1 MIKFVSYAEYQ
12 RTKECGCFAVNLI
25 STYMRLTYKVLPLF
39 VICLAVACTNSDKK
53 QKEQQLKSALTIDS
67 SECEATV
74 KRIFFNLPS
83 PVEITQTLLKTEE
96 PFNSE
101 MLNSSDNLEKYNTS
115 SSLAL
120 NFGIY
125 GADLCYCRV
134 YDQLQDAIN
143 YLSVIKK
150 VTEKLQIPEEEGSE
164 TINRIEQSLENRD
177 SIFYIISDTY
187 ARADSYLKE
196 NERDMTA
203 SLILAG
209 AWIEGMYFA
218 TTLALQPNAKEDIVN
233 NIVDQKYTVANL
245 VNLLD
250 TYKETPEVASLIDDF
265 NKVQDIYNAIEVV
278 YEKSVVVNTDKDD
291 HVTSIDAPMTVK
303 MTQDQLKDIATL
315 IKAIRNKIIG

>member
-1 MIKFVSYAEYQ
+1 MK
-12 RTKECGCFAVNLI
+12 
-25 STYMRLTYKVLPLF
+25 LTYKVLPLF
-39 VICLAVACTNSDKK
+39 VACLAVACTSESKRV
-53 QKEQQLKSALTIDS
+53 KEQQLKSALTIDS

-74 KRIFFNLPS
+74 KKIFFNLPS

-96 PFNSE
+96 PFNGD
-101 MLNSSDNLEKYNTS
+101 MLNSAENLEKYNTS

-120 NFGIY
+120 NFGVY

-134 YDQLQDAIN
+134 YDQLQEAIN

-150 VTEKLQIPEEEGSE
+150 VTEKLQIPEDEGSE

-203 SLILAG
+203 SLILVG
-209 AWIEGMYFA
+209 AWVEGMHFA
-218 TTLALQPNAKEDIVN
+218 TILATQPDAKEEIIN

-245 VNLLD
+245 INLLN
-250 TYKETPEVASLIDDF
+250 TYNETPEVAALTDDF
-265 NKVQDIYNAIEVV
+265 NKIQDVYNSIEVV
-278 YEKSVVVNTDKDD
+278 YDKSVVVNTDQKD
-291 HVTSIDAPMTVK
+291 HVTSIDAPVTVK
-303 MTQDQLKDIATL
+303 INKEQLKELAQL
-315 IKAIRNKIIG
+315 MGAIRNKIIG

>member
-1 MIKFVSYAEYQ
+1 MK
-12 RTKECGCFAVNLI
+12 
-25 STYMRLTYKVLPLF
+25 LTYKLLPLF
-39 VICLAVACTNSDKK
+39 IACLAVACTSESKRA
-53 QKEQQLKSALTIDS
+53 KEQQLKSALTIDS
-67 SECEATV
+67 NECEATV
-74 KRIFFNLPS
+74 KKIFFNLPS

-101 MLNSSDNLEKYNTS
+101 LLNSAENLEKYNTS

-120 NFGIY
+120 NFGVY

-150 VTEKLQIPEEEGSE
+150 VTEKLQIPEDEGSE

-187 ARADSYLKE
+187 AKADSYLKE

-203 SLILAG
+203 SLILVG
-209 AWIEGMYFA
+209 AWVEGMHFA
-218 TTLALQPNAKEDIVN
+218 TVLATQPNAKEEIVN

-245 VNLLD
+245 INLLN
-250 TYKETPEVASLIDDF
+250 TYNETPEVASLVDDF
-265 NKVQDIYNAIEVV
+265 NKVQDVYNSIEVV
-278 YEKSVVVNTDKDD
+278 YDKSVVVNTDQED
-291 HVTSIDAPMTVK
+291 HVTSIDAPVTVK
-303 MTQDQLKDIATL
+303 ITKEQLKELAQLLET
-315 IKAIRNKIIG
+315 IRKSIIG

>member
-1 MIKFVSYAEYQ
+1 
-12 RTKECGCFAVNLI
+12 
-25 STYMRLTYKVLPLF
+25 MRLTYKVLPLF

-218 TTLALQPNAKEDIVN
+218 TTLALQPSAKEDIVN

>member
-1 MIKFVSYAEYQ
+1 MK
-12 RTKECGCFAVNLI
+12 
-25 STYMRLTYKVLPLF
+25 LTYKVLPIF
-39 VICLAVACTNSDKK
+39 IACLAVACTSESKRL
-53 QKEQQLKSALTIDS
+53 KEQQLKSAMTIDS

-96 PFNSE
+96 PFNSDL
-101 MLNSSDNLEKYNTS
+101 LNSADNLEKYNTS

-134 YDQLQDAIN
+134 YDQLQEAIN

-187 ARADSYLKE
+187 ARADSSLKE

-218 TTLALQPNAKEDIVN
+218 TTLASEPDAKDDIIN

-245 VNLLD
+245 VNLLN
-250 TYKETPEVASLIDDF
+250 TYNETPEVSSLIDDF
-265 NKVQDIYNAIEVV
+265 NKVQDIYNSIEVT
-278 YEKSVVVNTDKDD
+278 YDKSVVVNTDQDD
-291 HVTSIDAPMTVK
+291 HVTSIDAPVTVNMTK
-303 MTQDQLKDIATL
+303 EQLKEIADL
-315 IKAIRNKIIG
+315 IKGIRSKIIG

>member
-1 MIKFVSYAEYQ
+1 MK
-12 RTKECGCFAVNLI
+12 
-25 STYMRLTYKVLPLF
+25 LTYKVLPLF
-39 VICLAVACTNSDKK
+39 LACLAVACTSESKRA
-53 QKEQQLKSALTIDS
+53 KEQQLKSALTIDS

-74 KRIFFNLPS
+74 KKIFFNLPS

-96 PFNSE
+96 PFNGD
-101 MLNSSDNLEKYNTS
+101 MLNSADNLEKYNTS

-134 YDQLQDAIN
+134 YDQLQEAIN

-218 TTLALQPNAKEDIVN
+218 TTLAAQPDAKDDIIN

-245 VNLLD
+245 VNLLN
-250 TYKETPEVASLIDDF
+250 TYNETPEVSSLIDDF
-265 NKVQDIYNAIEVV
+265 NKVQDIYNSIEVT
-278 YEKSVVVNTDKDD
+278 YDKSVVVNTDQED
-291 HVTSIDAPMTVK
+291 HVTSIDAPVTVNMTK
-303 MTQDQLKDIATL
+303 EQLKEIADL
-315 IKAIRNKIIG
+315 IKGIRSKIIG

>member
-1 MIKFVSYAEYQ
+1 MK
-12 RTKECGCFAVNLI
+12 
-25 STYMRLTYKVLPLF
+25 LTYKVLPIF
-39 VICLAVACTNSDKK
+39 IACLAVACTSESKRL
-53 QKEQQLKSALTIDS
+53 KEQQLKSAMTIDS

-96 PFNSE
+96 PFNSDL
-101 MLNSSDNLEKYNTS
+101 LNSADNLEKYNTS

-134 YDQLQDAIN
+134 YDQLQEAIN

-218 TTLALQPNAKEDIVN
+218 TTLASEPDAKDDIIN

-245 VNLLD
+245 VNLLN
-250 TYKETPEVASLIDDF
+250 TYNETPEVSSLIDDF
-265 NKVQDIYNAIEVV
+265 NKVQDIYNSIEVT
-278 YEKSVVVNTDKDD
+278 YDKSVVVNTDQDD
-291 HVTSIDAPMTVK
+291 HVTSIDAPVTVNMTK
-303 MTQDQLKDIATL
+303 EQLKEIADL
-315 IKAIRNKIIG
+315 IKGIRSKIIG

>member
-1 MIKFVSYAEYQ
+1 MK
-12 RTKECGCFAVNLI
+12 
-25 STYMRLTYKVLPLF
+25 LTYKVLPIF
-39 VICLAVACTNSDKK
+39 IACLAVACTSESKRL
-53 QKEQQLKSALTIDS
+53 KEQQLKSAMTIDS

-96 PFNSE
+96 PFNSD
-101 MLNSSDNLEKYNTS
+101 MLNSADNLEKYNTS

-120 NFGIY
+120 NVGIY

-134 YDQLQDAIN
+134 YDQLQEAIN

-218 TTLALQPNAKEDIVN
+218 TTLASEPDAKDDIIN

-245 VNLLD
+245 VNLLN
-250 TYKETPEVASLIDDF
+250 TYNETPEVSSLIDDF
-265 NKVQDIYNAIEVV
+265 NKVQDIYNSIEVT
-278 YEKSVVVNTDKDD
+278 YDKSVVVNTDQDD
-291 HVTSIDAPMTVK
+291 HVTSIDAPVTVNMTK
-303 MTQDQLKDIATL
+303 EQLKEIADL
-315 IKAIRNKIIG
+315 IKGIRSKIIG

>member
-1 MIKFVSYAEYQ
+1 M
-12 RTKECGCFAVNLI
+12 
-25 STYMRLTYKVLPLF
+25 
-39 VICLAVACTNSDKK
+39 
-53 QKEQQLKSALTIDS
+53 TIDS

-74 KRIFFNLPS
+74 KKIFFNLPS

-96 PFNSE
+96 PFNSD
-101 MLNSSDNLEKYNTS
+101 MLNSSENLEKYNTS

-134 YDQLQDAIN
+134 YDQLQEAIN

-209 AWIEGMYFA
+209 AWVEGMYFA
-218 TTLALQPNAKEDIVN
+218 TTLAVQPNAKQDIID

-245 VNLLD
+245 VNLLN
-250 TYKETPEVASLIDDF
+250 TYNETPEVSSLIDDF
-265 NKVQDIYNAIEVV
+265 NKVQDIYNAIEVT
-278 YEKSVVVNTDKDD
+278 YDKSVVVNTDQDD
-291 HVTSIDAPMTVK
+291 HVTSIDAPVTVNMTK
-303 MTQDQLKDIATL
+303 DQLKEIADL
-315 IKAIRNKIIG
+315 IKAIRSKIIG